1 MEAALNGPFGQVTLG
16 ATPLTI
22 GGTPD
27 NQLVLADA
35 SVSSHHAEIRPQGQ
49 DYVLIDLGSANG
61 TFLNERRLDPHAPSL
76 LHAEDTVRI
85 GDTRFTYEVAG
96 VSETEPT
103 VYVGSHQEGE
113 PGYSPTVAAPST
125 GYGSYQ
131 PAAYPPSPPPAAAGS
146 EPFVYPPGAPYP
158 GEPATYYGSDAQSAA
173 YPPPPPP
180 PADSEP
186 AIYPPS
192 APYYSAPV
200 PAPTQPRKRR
210 GLWII
215 LGAIAAVLVIGLVL
229 FGVIGYVNRSTP
241 TKSLNAFC
249 SALKSGDYQ
258 TAYNQL
264 ASGLQSKVGS
274 EAQFAAGYASNLGLG
289 KITNCTVTTVNDA
302 AGTGTIST
310 TFASGSTVVDDYTF
324 VNESGTWKINSQQ
337 PRSTPTLTLHT
348 YCDAIKRGDHPT
360 AYTQLSST
368 AQSRESEAQFA
379 ANFGSGQ
386 LTDCMVS
393 YVNDAAGTGTITY
406 ASSSGTKLTADL
418 TLVNES
424 GAWKINSRQ
433 PPSTPTFTLHT
444 YCDAI
449 KRGDYPTAYTQLS
462 STAQSQES
470 EAQFAASFGSGP
482 LTDCV
487 VSYVNDATG
496 TGTITYT
503 FSGGSKIAAEDR
515 LVNEG
520 GTWKLQSEQVRS
532 TPTLTLLI
540 FCSAVKSGNLALA
553 YSQLSSGRQRQQSEA
568 QFASLWTAKVTDCTV
583 SNVDDTAGTGSISF
597 TFANGGS
604 NIRDYTLIDENGTWK
619 IVIGRLRQP

>member
-1 MEAALNGPFGQVTLG
+1 M
-16 ATPLTI
+16 
-22 GGTPD
+22 
-27 NQLVLADA
+27 
-35 SVSSHHAEIRPQGQ
+35 H
-49 DYVLIDLGSANG
+49 
-61 TFLNERRLDPHAPSL
+61 
-76 LHAEDTVRI
+76 
-85 GDTRFTYEVAG
+85 GDDCQR
-96 VSETEPT
+96 
-103 VYVGSHQEGE
+103 
-113 PGYSPTVAAPST
+113 
-125 GYGSYQ
+125 
-131 PAAYPPSPPPAAAGS
+131 
-146 EPFVYPPGAPYP
+146 
-158 GEPATYYGSDAQSAA
+158 
-173 YPPPPPP
+173 
-180 PADSEP
+180 
-186 AIYPPS
+186 
-192 APYYSAPV
+192 
-200 PAPTQPRKRR
+200 
-210 GLWII
+210 
-215 LGAIAAVLVIGLVL
+215 
-229 FGVIGYVNRSTP
+229 
-241 TKSLNAFC
+241 
-249 SALKSGDYQ
+249 
-258 TAYNQL
+258 
-264 ASGLQSKVGS
+264 
-274 EAQFAAGYASNLGLG
+274 
-289 KITNCTVTTVNDA
+289 
-302 AGTGTIST
+302 
-310 TFASGSTVVDDYTF
+310 
-324 VNESGTWKINSQQ
+324 INSQQ

-424 GAWKINSRQ
+424 GTWKINSQQ
-433 PPSTPTFTLHT
+433 PPSTPTFTLHA

>member
-1 MEAALNGPFGQVTLG
+1 MEAALNGPFGRVPLG

-35 SVSSHHAEIRPQGQ
+35 SISSHHAEIRPQGQ

-61 TFLNERRLDPHAPSL
+61 TFLNEQRLDPHVPGL
-76 LHAEDTVRI
+76 LHAEDMVRI

-103 VYVGSHQEGE
+103 VYGGSHQEGE
-113 PGYSPTVAAPST
+113 PGYSPAVAAPST

-131 PAAYPPSPPPAAAGS
+131 PAAYPP
-146 EPFVYPPGAPYP
+146 GAPYP
-158 GEPATYYGSDAQSAA
+158 DAPATAYGSDAQSAA

-180 PADSEP
+180 PAGFEP
-186 AIYPPS
+186 ATYPPS
-192 APYYSAPV
+192 APYPGAPV
-200 PAPTQPRKRR
+200 PAPAQPRRR
-210 GLWII
+210 MGLWII
-215 LGAIAAVLVIGLVL
+215 LGAIGALVVIGLVL
-229 FGVIGYVNRSTP
+229 FGVIASVNRSTP

-249 SALKSGDYQ
+249 DALKSGDYQ
-258 TAYNQL
+258 TAYTQL
-264 ASGLQSKVGS
+264 SSGLQSKFGS

-289 KITNCTVTTVNDA
+289 KITNCTVTTVDDA
-302 AGTGTIST
+302 AGTGTISIA
-310 TFASGSTVVDDYTF
+310 FASGSTVVDDYTF
-324 VNESGTWKINSQQ
+324 VNESGTWKINSQL
-337 PRSTPTLTLHT
+337 PRSTPTLTLHA
-348 YCDAIKRGDHPT
+348 YCDAIKRGDYPT

-368 AQSRESEAQFA
+368 AQSQQSEAQFA

-386 LTDCMVS
+386 LADCTVS
-393 YVNDAAGTGTITY
+393 YVSDAAGTGTITY

-424 GAWKINSRQ
+424 GTWKINGRQ
-433 PPSTPTFTLHT
+433 PPSTPTFTLHI

-449 KRGDYPTAYTQLS
+449 NRGDYPTAYNQLS

-470 EAQFAASFGSGP
+470 EAQFAASFGSEQ
-482 LTDCV
+482 LTDCM
-487 VSYVNDATG
+487 VSYVNDAAG

-503 FSGGSKIAAEDR
+503 FSGGSKITAEDR

-520 GTWKLQSEQVRS
+520 GAWKLQSEQVRS

-540 FCSAVKSGNLALA
+540 FCSALKSGNLPLA

-568 QFASLWTAKVTDCTV
+568 QFASLWTAKVTDCMV
-583 SNVDDTAGTGSISF
+583 SNVDDAAGTGSISF
-597 TFANGGS
+597 YFANGGS
-604 NIRDYTLIDENGTWK
+604 NVRDYTLIDENGTWK
-619 IVIGRLRQP
+619 IVSGRLRQP

>member
-35 SVSSHHAEIRPQGQ
+35 SISSHHAEIRPQGQ
-49 DYVLIDLGSANG
+49 DYALIDLGSANG
-61 TFLNERRLDPHAPSL
+61 TFLNERRLDPHVPGL

-85 GDTRFTYEVAG
+85 GDTRFTYAVSG
-96 VSETEPT
+96 VSETET
-103 VYVGSHQEGE
+103 TAYGGSHQEGE
-113 PGYSPTVAAPST
+113 PGYSPTAGASSAPAT

-131 PAAYPPSPPPAAAGS
+131 PAAYQ
-146 EPFVYPPGAPYP
+146 PGAPAP
-158 GEPATYYGSDAQSAA
+158 DYGSDAQSET

-180 PADSEP
+180 PAPAGSEP
-186 AIYPPS
+186 AIYQPSPPY
-192 APYYSAPV
+192 PGTLV
-200 PAPTQPRKRR
+200 HAPTQPRKRR

-337 PRSTPTLTLHT
+337 PRSTPTLTLH
-348 YCDAIKRGDHPT
+348 A
-360 AYTQLSST
+360 
-368 AQSRESEAQFA
+368 
-379 ANFGSGQ
+379 
-386 LTDCMVS
+386 
-393 YVNDAAGTGTITY
+393 
-406 ASSSGTKLTADL
+406 
-418 TLVNES
+418 
-424 GAWKINSRQ
+424 
-433 PPSTPTFTLHT
+433 